1 MTKNDPDDPGQIEAS
16 RHGRVLVLQLT
27 RKGNGNRMTQ
37 QMGEQAVIHLE
48 AARTNRDISG
58 CVLTGH
64 GEDFCLGG
72 DYRSAGASSAGRLE
86 FGRAFADVVQ
96 AMRRLGKPIV
106 AAVNGNAHAG
116 GFALLAACDMAVAA
130 DSATFGLPEAAHGL
144 FPFLA
149 LAIVKDSLPTKVLWD
164 MVYRARMLDAGE
176 AKSLYLVNDVV
187 PKAGSAA
194 ARRRAGRLYLGAES
208 GHRQS
213 RPRSVLQHALRE
225 SGRSDRAIALRA
237 GGGLEGHGRGKELS
251 NGPIQPD
258 RDATGT

>member
-1 MTKNDPDDPGQIEAS
+1 MSGDQGQVEAS

-27 RKGNGNRMTQ
+27 RKGNGNRVTQ

-48 AARTNRDISG
+48 AARSNREVSG

-72 DYRSAGASSAGRLE
+72 DYRSAGASTVGRLE

-106 AAVNGNAHAG
+106 AAVNGHAHAG

-130 DSATFGLPEAAHGL
+130 DNATFGLPEAAHGL

-149 LAIVKDSLPTKVLWD
+149 LAIVKDTLPTKVLWD
-164 MVYRARMLDAGE
+164 MVYRARLLDATE
-176 AKSLYLVNDVV
+176 AKSLYLVNDVC
-187 PKAGSAA
+187 PKSEVLSRAVELAACTQLLNPDIVSLGRDLYYNTRCANPAEAVEQSRFALAA
-194 ARRRAGRLYLGAES
+194 ALKAMEES
-208 GHRQS
+208 G
-213 RPRSVLQHALRE
+213 
-225 SGRSDRAIALRA
+225 G
-237 GGGLEGHGRGKELS
+237 
-251 NGPIQPD
+251 
-258 RDATGT
+258 